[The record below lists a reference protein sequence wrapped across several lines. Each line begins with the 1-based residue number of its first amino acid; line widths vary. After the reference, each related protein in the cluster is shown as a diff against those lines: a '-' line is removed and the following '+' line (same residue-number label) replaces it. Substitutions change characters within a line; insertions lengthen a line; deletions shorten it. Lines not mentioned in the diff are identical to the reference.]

1 MDLEKLGGNC
11 QPAMCTLLIPKRVT
25 WHGLEIRPVLHGF
38 RVLLHRI
45 SVNSG
50 PLAGFVWHGD
60 LRLF

>member
-1 MDLEKLGGNC
+1 MNFM
-11 QPAMCTLLIPKRVT
+11 AMGTLLIAKRVT
-25 WHGLEIRPVLHGF
+25 WHGLEIRPVWHGF
-38 RVLLHRI
+38 RVLLHGI

>member
-1 MDLEKLGGNC
+1 MW
-11 QPAMCTLLIPKRVT
+11 AMCTLLIPKRVT
-25 WHGLEIRPVLHGF
+25 WHGLKIRPVWHGF
-38 RVLLHRI
+38 RVLLHGI